1 MTTSIRAR
9 LLALMLPGIA
19 AVWCVAIAWSY
30 QQTTHEVRQW
40 DRTRLLQIASLLKG
54 LDLDSLARLAP
65 DGVDVRNEYP
75 ERPDSASAIDGD
87 QVPRRALMEVRDRDG
102 KILAS
107 SPDFGRFSAYKRS
120 SPDANGVSSFV
131 VDGALWNAASARDA
145 DSGRT
150 ISLIEPALTGS
161 DLVSGVAGR
170 IARPMLIGLPLLAV
184 LVWVSIGRSLAPLA
198 ALSRAVRARDATR
211 LDPIAPGP
219 GPVEVRPLVEEIN
232 QLLARVQATFSRER
246 AFTSDAAHELKTPLA
261 AIKVQAQVALSSR
274 DPEVSRVAME
284 RVAQGVDRSA
294 RLAEQLLL
302 LARLDEHEKIAAAD
316 VDMVAI
322 AQDAVLARHDEM
334 EQKDI
339 DLSFDAAQVAFVR
352 ADATLLR
359 ILIDNVL
366 DNAIK
371 YGRPEGKIAFAITRE
386 GPSTVMT
393 VSDDGPGVSPAERE
407 RITNRFFRGSNVT
420 ARGTGLGLS
429 IVARI
434 AQYFDATLQFAPG
447 IAGRG
452 LSVRLAF
459 DGAQSTSPAGR

>member
-9 LLALMLPGIA
+9 LLALMLPGIGV
-19 AVWCVAIAWSY
+19 VWCIAIAWSY
-30 QQTTHEVRQW
+30 HQTAHEVRQW
-40 DRTRLLQIASLLKG
+40 DRTRLLQIASLLTP
-54 LDLDSLARLAP
+54 LDTSSLARVASS
-65 DGVDVRNEYP
+65 GVDVRNEYP
-75 ERPDSASAIDGD
+75 DGPGSSSNTDGD
-87 QVPRRALMEVRDRDG
+87 QVPRRALLEVRDRDSR
-102 KILAS
+102 IVAS
-107 SPDFGRFSAYKRS
+107 SPDFGRFSVYKRS
-120 SPDANGVSSFV
+120 LPDANGLSTFV
-131 VDGALWNAASARDA
+131 VGDALWNAVSVRDA

-150 ISLIEPALTGS
+150 IDLIEPALTGS

-170 IARPMLIGLPLLAV
+170 IARPMLIGLPVLAL
-184 LVWVSIGRSLAPLA
+184 LVWVGIGRSLAPLA

-211 LDPIAPGP
+211 LDPIALGP
-219 GPVEVRPLVEEIN
+219 EPVEVRPLVEELN

-261 AIKVQAQVALSSR
+261 AIKVQAQVALSSC
-274 DPEVSRVAME
+274 DPEASRVAMQ

-339 DLSFDAAQVAFVR
+339 DLSFDAAHAAMVR
-352 ADATLLR
+352 ADATLMR

-371 YGRPEGKIAFAITRE
+371 YGGAGGKIAVGIARE
-386 GPSTVMT
+386 RQTIVLS

-407 RITNRFFRGSNVT
+407 RITDRFFRGSNVT

-434 AQYFDATLQFAPG
+434 AQYFDATLHFGPG
-447 IAGRG
+447 IGGRG
-452 LSVRLAF
+452 LSVQLAF
-459 DGAQSTSPAGR
+459 DGARST

>member
-1 MTTSIRAR
+1 MMTSIRAR
-9 LLALMLPGIA
+9 LLALMLPGIG

-30 QQTTHEVRQW
+30 HQTAHEVRQW
-40 DRTRLLQIASLLKG
+40 DRTRLLQTASLLMP
-54 LDLDSLARLAP
+54 LDTYSLARLAP
-65 DGVDVRNEYP
+65 GGIDVRNEYP
-75 ERPDSASAIDGD
+75 ERPDSGSPVDGD
-87 QVPRRALMEVRDRDG
+87 QVPRRALLEVRDRDG
-102 KILAS
+102 AIIAR
-107 SPDFGRFSAYKRS
+107 SPDFLRFFAYRRS
-120 SPDANGVSSFV
+120 SPDAHGLSGFV
-131 VDGALWNAASARDA
+131 VDGAQWNAVSVRDA
-145 DSGRT
+145 QSGRT

-170 IARPMLIGLPLLAV
+170 IARPMLIGLPVLAV

-211 LDPIAPGP
+211 LDPIAAGP
-219 GPVEVRPLVEEIN
+219 GPVEVGPLVEEIN
-232 QLLARVQATFSRER
+232 QLLARVQATFARER

-261 AIKVQAQVALSSR
+261 AIKVQAQLALSSR
-274 DPEVSRVAME
+274 DPELTRVAME

-302 LARLDEHEKIAAAD
+302 LARLDEHERIAAAD

-322 AQDAVLARHDEM
+322 AQDAILARHDEM

-339 DLSFDAAQVAFVR
+339 DLSFDAANTAVVR

-371 YGRPEGKIAFAITRE
+371 YGAAKGKIAVTIARDHR
-386 GPSTVMT
+386 SVVLTVA
-393 VSDDGPGVSPAERE
+393 DDGPGVSPAEHE
-407 RITNRFFRGSNVT
+407 RITDRFFRGSNVT

-434 AQYFDATLQFAPG
+434 AQYFDATLRFAPG

-452 LSVRLAF
+452 LSVHLAF
-459 DGAQSTSPAGR
+459 DAAQTR